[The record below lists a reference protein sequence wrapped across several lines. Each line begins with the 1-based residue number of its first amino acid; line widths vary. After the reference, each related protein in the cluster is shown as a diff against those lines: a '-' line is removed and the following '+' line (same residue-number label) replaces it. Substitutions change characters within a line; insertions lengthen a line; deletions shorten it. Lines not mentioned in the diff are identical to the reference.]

1 MAAGFENFIIADP
14 ALMLYLRQQKI
25 NCGIHLSGETAEV
38 NRGMLEQMLPFGIR
52 RVIFTEK
59 IRWKICKV
67 VLKRQISHMNM
78 KPSF

>member
-1 MAAGFENFIIADP
+1 
-14 ALMLYLRQQKI
+14 MLYLRQQKI

-52 RVIFTEK
+52 RVNFSQKK
-59 IRWKICKV
+59 IRWKICKA